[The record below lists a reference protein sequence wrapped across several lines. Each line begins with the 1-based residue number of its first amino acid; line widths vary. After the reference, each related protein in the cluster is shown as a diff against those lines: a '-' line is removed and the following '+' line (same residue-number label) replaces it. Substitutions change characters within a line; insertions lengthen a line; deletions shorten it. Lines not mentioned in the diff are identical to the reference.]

1 MRLSGDSIEVQDENL
16 LVVAVIVRFYEEV
29 DGACEL
35 VIYLA
40 LLFLMVADLIYNTAS
55 RCRR

>member
-16 LVVAVIVRFYEEV
+16 LAVAVILRFYEEV